1 MEEKDR
7 KNRIRFEFEARSQNE
22 SLARSVAAAYVLP
35 LDPTVEEVT
44 EIKTAVSEAVS
55 NAIIHAYSGKEET
68 GIVILEAELRG
79 ERDVMF
85 VIRDKGVG
93 IADVSQARAPL
104 FTTGAPEE
112 RSGMGFTVM
121 ESFMDK
127 IEVRSEPGN
136 GTEVTLIKR
145 LDSGNDW

>member
-55 NAIIHAYSGKEET
+55 NAIIHAYPGKEET

-85 VIRDKGVG
+85 VIRDQGVG